1 MATLVGRECWKAVGH
16 TLEHGVVIE
25 HPDKSQ
31 TGFNA
36 VVVKK
41 DDGDTEKWAV
51 ILTSFTIES
60 AISSCAD
67 QINYWEMKKRE
78 LERERERR
86 NK

>member
-41 DDGDTEKWAV
+41 DNGDIEKWAL
-51 ILTSFTIES
+51 ILTSFTIDD
-60 AISSCAD
+60 AILSCEN
-67 QINYWEMKKRE
+67 QINYWEIKKRE

>member
-1 MATLVGRECWKAVGH
+1 MATFVGRECWKAVGH
-16 TLEHGVVIE
+16 SLEHGVVIE

-36 VVVKK
+36 VVVRK
-41 DDGDTEKWAV
+41 DDGDIEKWAV

-60 AISSCAD
+60 AILSCED
-67 QINYWEMKKRE
+67 QVNYWEMKKRE
-78 LERERERR
+78 LEQERERR